1 MAKDQEKELP
11 KLNREN
17 LKEALKIF
25 KYVYPYRWAF
35 FGGLFLIFISRAV
48 FMVFPY
54 LSGLMVDVAQ
64 GNSDVEISLNQ
75 IGIYLVAILL
85 AQGVVSYARILLFAY
100 SSEKGV
106 GDLRKGL
113 YQKIISLPIFFFENN
128 RSGDLLSRIT
138 SDVGKLYSAFSVT
151 LAEFIGQV
159 FILVGGII
167 FLAFR
172 APELSLIMLLTFPVV
187 LVAAMFFGRF
197 IRKMSKERQE
207 ELANS
212 NIILSETIEGIRV
225 VKAFTNEVFESIRY
239 GKSINSVVK
248 ISLRYANFRA
258 LFASFIVIFIFG
270 ALFFIIWQGAKMLQA
285 GTMTAGQLIEF
296 ISYTAIIGG
305 SIASLGNFYTEII
318 GALGATERIRE
329 IMGEDSEVEIEETQH
344 IPTLPLKGHIEYKD
358 VHFSYPTRNDIPVL
372 KGIDFKVP

>member
-225 VKAFTNEVFESIRY
+225 VKAFTNEVFES
-239 GKSINSVVK
+239 
-248 ISLRYANFRA
+248 
-258 LFASFIVIFIFG
+258 
-270 ALFFIIWQGAKMLQA
+270 
-285 GTMTAGQLIEF
+285 
-296 ISYTAIIGG
+296 
-305 SIASLGNFYTEII
+305 
-318 GALGATERIRE
+318 
-329 IMGEDSEVEIEETQH
+329 
-344 IPTLPLKGHIEYKD
+344 
-358 VHFSYPTRNDIPVL
+358 
-372 KGIDFKVP
+372 